1 MILYTY
7 PSGPNPRRVHI
18 YLAEKGVSVPT
29 ETVDILARQNREP
42 AFMARNPT
50 GGVPVLELDDG
61 THIAESL
68 AICRYFEELHP
79 EPPLFG
85 TSAKEKAVI
94 EMWLRRIELNMMV
107 PVGMVW
113 VHGHKLTAKL
123 IRQIPEAAEQN
134 RVRAAMGYKLFDDQL
149 SRHEFIAG
157 DAYTVADAVMLAT
170 YDFGAGLVGV
180 PPSDDLTHLKRWHGA
195 VSARPSAQV

>member
-195 VSARPSAQV
+195 VSARPGAQV